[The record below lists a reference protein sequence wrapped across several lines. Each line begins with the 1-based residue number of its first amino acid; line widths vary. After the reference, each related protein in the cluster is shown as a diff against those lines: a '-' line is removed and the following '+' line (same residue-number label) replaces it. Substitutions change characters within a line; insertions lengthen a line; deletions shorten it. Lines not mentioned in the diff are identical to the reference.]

1 MIGTRIET
9 TPHGDVIETLQIA
22 RVLLPARRRLLL
34 TLGTGV
40 LSAGLCLVACSGGG
54 GRQEGGGVAP
64 TPAPPPPVTIA
75 AFPLRVESGKRY
87 LVDATGTPFLMQGD
101 SPWSLMVQLTREQVD
116 QYLDD
121 RRGRGFNTLLVNL
134 IEHQFSNNPPR
145 NAYGQAPFLTP
156 GDYGTPNEQYFAH
169 VDWVIQRAA
178 DKGFLLLLVPSYL
191 GYGGGDQG
199 WYQEMVANGTTKL
212 REFGRYLGRR
222 YAGFSNILWTHGGDY
237 NPPNK
242 ALVREIVLGIREFDT
257 RVLMSAHC
265 APETAAADYWGGESW
280 LQVNSVYTYNAVY
293 SAALAQYARA
303 DQMPFFFLEGR
314 YENEADGTEQRVRV
328 QAYHALLS
336 GAAGQVFG
344 NNPIWHFNAPTGL
357 YPTSLT
363 WQQALNSRGSQS
375 MTHVRTLFAPRSWWT
390 LQPDAG
396 NTLLTAGLS
405 SGQDRAVAARAADGS
420 FAIAYLPS
428 VRTVT
433 VNLGQL
439 AGPRVNARW
448 YDPANGTYT
457 TVTGSP
463 FTASGSQ
470 TFRPAGNNAS
480 GFGDW
485 ALVMESSQ

>member
-1 MIGTRIET
+1 MHKLRI
-9 TPHGDVIETLQIA
+9 A
-22 RVLLPARRRLLL
+22 KALLARRGLLL
-34 TLGTGV
+34 TLASGV
-40 LSAGLCLVACSGGG
+40 IAVGLVVAACSGGS
-54 GRQEGGGVAP
+54 GRQESAGLAP
-64 TPAPPPPVTIA
+64 TPAPSPSPSGAVV
-75 AFPLRVESGKRY
+75 FPLRVESGKRY
-87 LVDATGTPFLMQGD
+87 LVDSAGTPFLMQGD

-121 RRGRGFNTLLVNL
+121 RRARGFNTLLVNL
-134 IEHQFSNNPPR
+134 IEHHFSNNPPR

-222 YAGFSNILWTHGGDY
+222 YAGFSNILWMHGGDY

-242 ALVREIVLGIREFDT
+242 ALVREIALGIREFDT
-257 RVLMSAHC
+257 RALMSAHC
-265 APETAAADYWGGESW
+265 APETAAAEYWGGESW
-280 LQVNSVYTYNAVY
+280 LQINNVYTYNAVY
-293 SAALAQYARA
+293 SASLAQYGRS

-314 YENEADGTEQRVRV
+314 YENEAGEGTEQRVRV

-336 GAAGQVFG
+336 GATGQVFG
-344 NNPIWHFNAPTGL
+344 NNPIWHFNAPNGL
-357 YPTSLT
+357 YPTSLS
-363 WQQALNSRGSQS
+363 WQQALNGRGSQS
-375 MTHVRTLFAPRSWWT
+375 MTHVRTLFAPRPWWT
-390 LQPDAG
+390 LQPDAS
-396 NTLLTAGLS
+396 NALLTAGLS
-405 SGQDRAVAARAADGS
+405 SGQDRAVAARATDGS
-420 FAIAYLPS
+420 FAIAYMPS

-433 VNLGQL
+433 LNLAQL

-448 YDPANGTYT
+448 YDPASGTYSA
-457 TVTGSP
+457 VAGSP
-463 FTASGSQ
+463 FLASGSQ
-470 TFRPAGNNAS
+470 TFRPAGNNTS

-485 ALVMESSQ
+485 VLVLESTQ

>member
-1 MIGTRIET
+1 MSKEQDSWMRTRRHLAFT
-9 TPHGDVIETLQIA
+9 AIA
-22 RVLLPARRRLLL
+22 AMLL
-34 TLGTGV
+34 GV
-40 LSAGLCLVACSGGG
+40 LGFIACSGGG
-54 GRQEGGGVAP
+54 PSREASSSAPVP
-64 TPAPPPPVTIA
+64 TPVPPLANAV
-75 AFPLRVESGKRY
+75 FPLRVEAGKRY
-87 LVDATGTPFLMQGD
+87 LVDAAGNPFLMQGD

-121 RRGRGFNTLLVNL
+121 RRARGFNTLLVNL
-134 IEHQFSNNPPR
+134 IEHHFSNNPPK

-199 WYQEMVANGTTKL
+199 WYQEMVANGSTKL

-222 YAGFSNILWTHGGDY
+222 YASFSNILWTHGGDY

-242 ALVREIVLGIREFDT
+242 ALVREIALGIREFDT
-257 RVLMSAHC
+257 RALMSAHC
-265 APETAAADYWGGESW
+265 APETAAVDYWGGESW
-280 LQVNSVYTYNAVY
+280 LQVNNVYTYNAVY
-293 SAALAQYARA
+293 SAALAQYARS

-336 GAAGQVFG
+336 GATGQVFG
-344 NNPIWHFNAPTGL
+344 NNPIWHFNGPAL

-363 WQQALNSRGSQS
+363 WQQALNGPGSQS
-375 MTHVRTLFAPRSWWT
+375 MSHVRSLFAPRAWWT
-390 LQPDAG
+390 LQPDA
-396 NTLLTAGLS
+396 NNALLTSGLG

-428 VRTVT
+428 IRTVT

-448 YDPANGTYT
+448 YDPANATYT
-457 TVTGSP
+457 AVTGSP
-463 FTASGSQ
+463 FPASGSQ
-470 TFRPAGNNAS
+470 TFRPASNNAS
-480 GFGDW
+480 GFADW
-485 ALVMESSQ
+485 VLVLESSQ